1 MRLIMEIQMRL
12 KRLWHEI
19 KINRTLYFLMLPF
32 LIFFVTF
39 AVYPVLQAIYYSFT
53 DYNVLEPANFIG
65 LLNYK
70 KLFLEDTIFIKAI
83 QNTFIIAVFV
93 GAYFFFK
100 QESKKEILD
109 RKKKSIVFFEYFEKQ
124 NYGERNYCPI
134 YAGGDSNNEVEIADA
149 IKKINVPIQT
159 EIKIYG

>member
-1 MRLIMEIQMRL
+1 MEFQIRM

-65 LLNYK
+65 LENYK
-70 KLFLEDTIFIKAI
+70 KLLLEDTIFIK
-83 QNTFIIAVFV
+83 
-93 GAYFFFK
+93 
-100 QESKKEILD
+100 
-109 RKKKSIVFFEYFEKQ
+109 
-124 NYGERNYCPI
+124 
-134 YAGGDSNNEVEIADA
+134 
-149 IKKINVPIQT
+149 
-159 EIKIYG
+159 